1 MNNTNLPAELA
12 EWKVKIEAIAKSY
25 GLDFYPTIFEILD
38 WKQMNMVASYGGFPN
53 RYPHWSFGMEYEQ
66 LSKSYSYGLSK
77 IYEMVINND
86 PSYAYLLHSN
96 SMMDQKLV
104 MAHVY
109 GHVDFFKHNLYF
121 AHTNRKMMDQ
131 MANHK
136 TRIKRYID
144 KHGQDEVERFLDVC
158 LSVDNLID
166 FHSSFMDRHEVPE
179 ENLTPREGEAAD
191 SSHVRKLKSKD
202 YMDKFVNPTEFIEA
216 QKKKFQDK
224 LDQEKKFPSKPE
236 RDVLHFLLEY
246 APLEPWKRDILSM
259 IHEEAYYFLPQRQT
273 KIMNEGWASYWH
285 STMMTQKIL
294 DPSEFIDYADH
305 HSGTLASH
313 GRLNPY
319 KLGIELLRDVEDRWN
334 KGKFGKEYDE
344 CDDMVAKKNWDLKLG
359 KGREKIFEVRKLHND
374 LTFIDTFLTP
384 QFCMEQKLFGFD
396 YNKNKNTYEISTRD
410 FQKIKQKLLFQLT
423 NGGQPVISVYDANY
437 KNRGELYLLHHHEG
451 IDLRVDWLQVVL
463 TNLHALWHRPVLI
476 ETKLENNDRVYSYNG
491 TEHSDFRKE

>member
-121 AHTNRKMMDQ
+121 ASTNRKMMDQ

-202 YMDKFVNPTEFIEA
+202 YMDKFINPAEFIEA

-344 CDDMVAKKNWDLKLG
+344 CNDMVAKKNWDLKLG
-359 KGREKIFEVRKLHND
+359 KGREKIFEVRKLYND

-476 ETKLENNDRVYSYNG
+476 ETKLDNNDRVYSYNG